1 MQKKRNRCQP
11 LAFTL
16 ILMYRTL
23 AATTLL
29 AIAACIS
36 AAAQNTATAS
46 KDFRWL
52 DPRKDAALF
61 DQIKGAFVDE
71 LKPDDPKVKLVEPEL
86 YKFHKKISRIG
97 VFQSSALVLIAERDE
112 LASTYGH
119 GDYLQAFNYDINTGK
134 KEPFKKGFRDWRFHK
149 CAHFS
154 SAKTPD
160 IVFTYLPVLEWEPD
174 YSLSSFRFDQ
184 RRALWDMR
192 AWSDN
197 QDDDMIEIGS
207 DTVEGSEE
215 GEYDSHCLFKVADFN
230 GDGLDDVA
238 VRCQAVGVENKII
251 DTTLLY
257 SIQQDKPVQATL
269 IEPQLIAA
277 LTAKL
282 CDGTKKLRMCTS
294 K

>member
-11 LAFTL
+11 FAFTL

-119 GDYLQAFNYDINTGK
+119 GDYFQAFNYDINTGK
-134 KEPFKKGFRDWRFHK
+134 KEPFKKGFRRWRFHK
-149 CAHFS
+149 FAHFS

-160 IVFTYLPVLEWEPD
+160 TVFTYLPTLEWETD

-184 RRALWDMR
+184 RRGRWDMR
-192 AWSDN
+192 VWSDDE
-197 QDDDMIEIGS
+197 DDDMITIGS
-207 DTVEGSEE
+207 DTAEGSEE
-215 GEYDSHCLFKVADFN
+215 GEYDLHCLFKVADFH

-238 VRCQAVGVENKII
+238 VRCQAVGVENKIL

-269 IEPQLIAA
+269 TEPQRIAA

>member
-1 MQKKRNRCQP
+1 
-11 LAFTL
+11 
-16 ILMYRTL
+16 MYRTL

-36 AAAQNTATAS
+36 AAAQDTATAS
-46 KDFRWL
+46 KGFRWL
-52 DPRKDAALF
+52 DPRRDAALF
-61 DQIKGAFVDE
+61 DQTKAAFVDE
-71 LKPDDPKVKLVEPEL
+71 LQPDDPKVKLVEPQL
-86 YKFHKKISRIG
+86 YKFHKRISCIG

-119 GDYLQAFNYDINTGK
+119 GDYFQAFNYDINTGK

-149 CAHFS
+149 FAHFS

-160 IVFTYLPVLEWEPD
+160 IVFTYLPALEWEPD

-184 RRALWDMR
+184 RRALWGMR

-238 VRCQAVGVENKII
+238 VRCQPVGVENKII
-251 DTTLLY
+251 DRTLLY
-257 SIQQDKPVQATL
+257 PIHHDNPLHPT
-269 IEPQLIAA
+269 
-277 LTAKL
+277 
-282 CDGTKKLRMCTS
+282 
-294 K
+294 

>member
-11 LAFTL
+11 FAFTL

-36 AAAQNTATAS
+36 AAAQNTTTAS
-46 KDFRWL
+46 EGFRWL

-61 DQIKGAFVDE
+61 NQIKSAFVDE
-71 LKPDDPKVKLVEPEL
+71 LKPDDPKVKLVEPQL
-86 YKFHKKISRIG
+86 YKFHKRISRIG
-97 VFQSSALVLIAERDE
+97 VFQSSALLLIAERDE
-112 LASTYGH
+112 LASTY

-134 KEPFKKGFRDWRFHK
+134 KASFKEGFRRWSFHK
-149 CAHFS
+149 FAHFS

-160 IVFTYLPVLEWEPD
+160 IVFTYIPTLEWDTEH
-174 YSLSSFRFDQ
+174 SLSSFRFNQQ
-184 RRALWDMR
+184 RGLWDIR
-192 AWSDN
+192 VWSDDE
-197 QDDDMIEIGS
+197 DDNMIIIGS
-207 DTVEGSEE
+207 DTAEGSEE
-215 GEYDSHCLFKVADFN
+215 GEYDLHCLFKVADFN

-251 DTTLLY
+251 DRTLLY

-269 IEPQLIAA
+269 TEPQRIAA